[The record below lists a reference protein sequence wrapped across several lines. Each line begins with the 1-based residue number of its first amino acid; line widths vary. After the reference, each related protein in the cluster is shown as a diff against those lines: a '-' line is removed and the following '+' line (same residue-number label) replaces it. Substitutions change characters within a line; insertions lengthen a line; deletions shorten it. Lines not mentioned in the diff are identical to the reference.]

1 MHPEW
6 TSASSSYTSNSAFFC
21 FVAGCRYWLL
31 ACVLVSLTAC
41 LYFVSQQGEITSWLL
56 QEPLYMWVSVI
67 ATVMLLMWW
76 LCRSLL
82 LMLITMSVCAVGLC
96 STLIVLSQLG
106 MPFFSALQIV
116 LLVIAVSITSAVQ
129 FSVNQSEQPSMSS
142 SAKILRPNVGSIRL
156 VTIWAAALILLIGQ
170 FIGYS
175 FAIASVA
182 VMFVTQG
189 LLLLLLV
196 AFAPSLAQKETE
208 LDWFDKGLSKTIQ
221 RILARPKLWSIGL
234 VVLTLLIA
242 SGLVMLT
249 CTHDLMS
256 STSVSWSSLLFAGIL
271 LCGLIKGQGKGFT
284 SSLMS
289 ILLVLAMTLGATLG
303 SLAMAM
309 MPLTLGLM
317 GFAPVLIFLV
327 VDAVIQILRPIELI
341 HQTIT
346 PNTNKDR
353 RAEMSKK
360 LVFTSRSLLI
370 SNTIVASAFSLFVMA
385 NNGDLLTFGLLIG
398 TTISWSVM
406 SVLILLPA
414 FYLPVE

>member
-1 MHPEW
+1 MHAEW
-6 TSASSSYTSNSAFFC
+6 TSVSSSYTSNSAFFC
-21 FVAGCRYWLL
+21 FVASCRYWLL

-41 LYFVSQQGEITSWLL
+41 LYLVSQQGEITSWLL

-82 LMLITMSVCAVGLC
+82 LMLITMLVCAVGLC

-116 LLVIAVSITSAVQ
+116 LLVIAVSMTSAVQ

-208 LDWFDKGLSKTIQ
+208 PDWLDKGLSKTIQ

-327 VDAVIQILRPIELI
+327 VDAVIQILRPIELN

-346 PNTNKDR
+346 SNTNKDR